1 MSDYPILTPRLRTAG
16 KDYIGSNCSMF
27 FPMDEGSGDTITDLV
42 KGYQFEKAG
51 SVFTTPHAI
60 KQSWLA
66 GDRNDSLT
74 LTSDATKHLLFFL
87 VGQVDLSAGAFT
99 FSLGTST
106 SFSLGLNASSFNI
119 NSSLVDPALNPV
131 ISVAMDT
138 IVSTDVVLVA
148 GTLNKDTGEI
158 RSYNGINGAVVF
170 ANTDDASG
178 HIPVYSSMA
187 NNLALGS
194 GLAQYYMSAGV
205 LYLNSLPAE
214 ADLLDML
221 EVTRQNIIAGHK
233 WYDPRLSNY

>member
-1 MSDYPILTPRLRTAG
+1 MYEP
-16 KDYIGSNCSMF
+16 
-27 FPMDEGSGDTITDLV
+27 LV
-42 KGYQFEKAG
+42 TLA
-51 SVFTTPHAI
+51 VFVFI
-60 KQSWLA
+60 YS
-66 GDRNDSLT
+66 
-74 LTSDATKHLLFFL
+74 
-87 VGQVDLSAGAFT
+87 
-99 FSLGTST
+99 
-106 SFSLGLNASSFNI
+106 I
-119 NSSLVDPALNPV
+119 
-131 ISVAMDT
+131 
-138 IVSTDVVLVA
+138 VA
-148 GTLNKDTGEI
+148 GGLERTP
-158 RSYNGINGAVVF
+158 INGAVVF